1 MKIKN
6 KSTSLL
12 KKFLVFNFFVFVI
25 LGLFTFFYLKAIQ
38 PNLVKQR
45 TEKHNVI
52 INNTSNHI
60 ERLQISFEKKSI
72 KDFLLSTRFLF
83 QNLERVQFYD
93 VNGNLI
99 ADTNVLDL
107 DQNVFSK
114 SEEIF
119 EESINNNNNLSEKKN
134 VEKNIDS
141 ENLKENNEPEIKQ
154 NILNKKP
161 KEEITFQIK
170 ENNNFYVKTL
180 NDVIVNGEIL
190 GYIIVTEL
198 ANEILVAVDERKN
211 FILRTVLIIAVVIF
225 LFSIFLNRYILKPIG
240 SLVDYTKSIKAK
252 DEPFGRIEKF
262 LYRSDEVG
270 LLSRSLNE
278 MTQNL
283 QKRTK
288 NAEDSSADL
297 AHEIRNPLAS
307 LKGASELL
315 DSTIDKEE
323 RKKLVGILS
332 HDVERIDRLI
342 TDYSKMLKDEASLS
356 REKMKIINLVE
367 LVNGVIEE
375 FNNNK
380 SVIQKNIKFKIV
392 REKPNGHEANV
403 FGARSRLEQV
413 LANLIDNA
421 VSFSPENSSIH
432 IGIKSSKD
440 LVRLS
445 IKDQGPGF
453 KETNT
458 ERIFKRFYS
467 SRPEKF
473 GEHSGLGLNIVKNII
488 EMHEGKVSAFNR
500 KDKEQGAQI
509 DVILPTRS

>member
-1 MKIKN
+1 MKIKK
-6 KSTSLL
+6 KSASILN
-12 KKFLVFNFFVFVI
+12 KFLIFNFFAFII

-38 PNLVKQR
+38 PELVKQR

-52 INNTSNHI
+52 INNTANHI
-60 ERLQISFEKKSI
+60 ERLQISFEKSSI
-72 KDFLLSTRFLF
+72 KDFLLSTGFLF

-93 VNGNLI
+93 LKGKLI

-114 SEEIF
+114 SDEVLQENI
-119 EESINNNNNLSEKKN
+119 SSNKSLSKKN
-134 VEKNIDS
+134 IEETNTAKGTGQKND
-141 ENLKENNEPEIKQ
+141 NEIK
-154 NILNKKP
+154 NLISKKKP
-161 KEEITFQIK
+161 KQEIVVQI
-170 ENNNFYVKTL
+170 EDNNNFYVKTL
-180 NDVIVNGEIL
+180 NDVIINGEIF
-190 GYIIVTEL
+190 GYIMVTEQ
-198 ANEILVAVDERKN
+198 ANEILVAVDERRA
-211 FILRTVLIIAVVIF
+211 FILRTVLIIAAVII
-225 LFSIFLNRYILKPIG
+225 LFSIFLNKYILKPIG
-240 SLVDYTKSIKAK
+240 TLVQYTKSIKAK

-270 LLSRSLNE
+270 LLSRSLYE

-283 QKRTK
+283 QNRTK

-315 DSTIDKEE
+315 DNTTDKEE
-323 RKKLVGILS
+323 RKKLIGILS

-356 REKMKIINLVE
+356 REKMKNLNLINLVE
-367 LVNGVIEE
+367 DVTEE

-380 SVIQKNIKFKIV
+380 SVIKKNIKFKIV
-392 REKPNGHEANV
+392 REKPNGYPASV

-421 VSFSPENSSIH
+421 ISFSPQESCIY

-440 LVRLS
+440 SVFLT
-445 IKDQGPGF
+445 IKDEGPGF
-453 KETNT
+453 EETNI

-467 SRPEKF
+467 NRPEKF

-488 EMHEGKVSAFNR
+488 EMHDGKITASNR
-500 KDKEQGAQI
+500 QDSKKGAQI
-509 DVILPTRS
+509 EVILPMRS

>member
-1 MKIKN
+1 METKN
-6 KSTSLL
+6 KSTSIL
-12 KKFLVFNFFVFVI
+12 KKFLVFNFFIFLI

-45 TEKHNVI
+45 VEKHNII

-60 ERLQISFEKKSI
+60 ERLQINFEKKNIS
-72 KDFLLSTRFLF
+72 DFLLSTRFLF
-83 QNLERVQFYD
+83 QNLERVQFYNL
-93 VNGNLI
+93 NGDLI

-114 SEEIF
+114 SEKVIQENID
-119 EESINNNNNLSEKKN
+119 ENSKKNNIENNIAQNIEEKKDN
-134 VEKNIDS
+134 KIKNLIS
-141 ENLKENNEPEIKQ
+141 
-154 NILNKKP
+154 NKKP
-161 KEEITFQIK
+161 KQEITIQIK

-180 NDVIVNGEIL
+180 NDVIINGEIF
-190 GYIIVTEL
+190 GYIMVTEQ

-211 FILRTVLIIAVVIF
+211 FILRTVLIIAAVII

-240 SLVDYTKSIKAK
+240 TLVQFTKSIKAK

-283 QKRTK
+283 QNRTK

-315 DSTIDKEE
+315 DNTTDKED
-323 RKKLVGILS
+323 RKKLINILS
-332 HDVERIDRLI
+332 HDVSRIDRLI
-342 TDYSKMLKDEASLS
+342 TDYSKMLKDEAALS
-356 REKMKIINLVE
+356 REKMKILNLVE
-367 LVNGVIEE
+367 LAKDVAEE

-380 SVIQKNIKFKIV
+380 SVIQKNIKFKIL
-392 REKPNGHEANV
+392 REKPNGYPTSI
-403 FGARSRLEQV
+403 FGVKSRLEQV

-421 VSFSPENSSIH
+421 VSFSPQDGH
-432 IGIKSSKD
+432 IYISIKSTKD
-440 LVRLS
+440 NVSLTIR
-445 IKDQGPGF
+445 DQGPGF
-453 KETNT
+453 KEIKTD
-458 ERIFKRFYS
+458 RIFKRFYS
-467 SRPEKF
+467 NRPEKF

-488 EMHEGKVSAFNR
+488 EMHDGKVTAFNR
-500 KDKEQGAQI
+500 TDKEKGAQI
-509 DVILPTRS
+509 EVTLPMRS

>member
-1 MKIKN
+1 MKKN
-6 KSTSLL
+6 KPTSILR
-12 KKFLVFNFFVFVI
+12 KFLAFNFLVLIV

-45 TEKHNVI
+45 TEKHNII
-52 INNTSNHI
+52 INNTSNHL
-60 ERLQISFEKKSI
+60 ERLQIPFEKQTI

-83 QNLERVQFYD
+83 QNLERVQFYNM
-93 VNGNLI
+93 NGNLI

-107 DQNVFSK
+107 DQKVFSK
-114 SEEIF
+114 PGAVIEEN
-119 EESINNNNNLSEKKN
+119 INKSEKLNNKN
-134 VEKNIDS
+134 NQESPFTRNSKK
-141 ENLKENNEPEIKQ
+141 KENNKVENLILEKIPKKEVIIEIKD
-154 NILNKKP
+154 
-161 KEEITFQIK
+161 
-170 ENNNFYVKTL
+170 NNNFYIKTL
-180 NDVIVNGEIL
+180 NDLIINGEII
-190 GYIIVTEL
+190 GYIMVTEQ

-211 FILRTVLIIAVVIF
+211 FILRTVLIIAIVII
-225 LFSIFLNRYILKPIG
+225 LFSIFLNKYILKPIDT
-240 SLVDYTKSIKAK
+240 LVEYTKSIKSK

-278 MTQNL
+278 MTKNL
-283 QKRTK
+283 QNRTK

-315 DSTIDKEE
+315 EGTKDKDE
-323 RKKLVGILS
+323 RKKLISILS

-356 REKMKIINLVE
+356 REKMKILNLKE
-367 LVNGVIEE
+367 LVKDVTEE

-380 SVIQKNIKFKIV
+380 SLISKNIKFKIQH
-392 REKPNGHEANV
+392 EKPNGHQANILGV
-403 FGARSRLEQV
+403 KSRLEQV

-421 VSFSPENSSIH
+421 ISFSPLGGNI
-432 IGIKSSKD
+432 II
-440 LVRLS
+440 S
-445 IKDQGPGF
+445 IKTSNEFVSLVVKDEGPGF
-453 KETNT
+453 KEIKT

-467 SRPEKF
+467 NRPEKF

-488 EMHEGKVSAFNR
+488 EMHDGKIIASNR
-500 KDKEQGAQI
+500 TDKPHGAQLE
-509 DVILPTRS
+509 VIIPISS

>member
-1 MKIKN
+1 MKAK
-6 KSTSLL
+6 KKPTSILN
-12 KKFLVFNFFVFVI
+12 KFLVFNFFVFVI

-38 PNLVKQR
+38 PDLVKKR

-52 INNTSNHI
+52 INNTANHI
-60 ERLQISFEKKSI
+60 ERLQINFEKSSI

-83 QNLERVQFYD
+83 QNLERVQFY
-93 VNGNLI
+93 NLKGELI

-114 SEEIF
+114 SEEVFQENI
-119 EESINNNNNLSEKKN
+119 SSDNLLDKKN
-134 VEKNIDS
+134 VGKNDV
-141 ENLKENNEPEIKQ
+141 NMGMDQKKNKEIK
-154 NILNKKP
+154 NLISNKKP
-161 KEEITFQIK
+161 KQEVTIQIE

-180 NDVIVNGEIL
+180 NDVIINGEIF
-190 GYIIVTEL
+190 GYIMVTEQ

-211 FILRTVLIIAVVIF
+211 FILRTVLIITIVII
-225 LFSIFLNRYILKPIG
+225 LFSLFLNKYILKPIG
-240 SLVDYTKSIKAK
+240 TLVEYTRSIKAK

-283 QKRTK
+283 QNRTK

-315 DSTIDKEE
+315 DNTTDKEE
-323 RKKLVGILS
+323 RKKLIGILS

-356 REKMKIINLVE
+356 REKMKILDLVD
-367 LVNGVIEE
+367 LVKNVTEE

-380 SVIQKNIKFKIV
+380 SVIKKNIKFKIV
-392 REKPNGHEANV
+392 KEKPNGYPSSV
-403 FGARSRLEQV
+403 FGARSRIEQV

-421 VSFSPENSSIH
+421 ISFSPQDGH
-432 IGIKSSKD
+432 IYINLKSTKD
-440 LVRLS
+440 TVRLT

-458 ERIFKRFYS
+458 DRIFKRFYS
-467 SRPEKF
+467 NRPEKF
-473 GEHSGLGLNIVKNII
+473 GEHSGLGLNIVKNLVELHNAVII
-488 EMHEGKVSAFNR
+488 ASNR
-500 KDKEQGAQI
+500 NDKRGAKMEI
-509 DVILPTRS
+509 IFPRI